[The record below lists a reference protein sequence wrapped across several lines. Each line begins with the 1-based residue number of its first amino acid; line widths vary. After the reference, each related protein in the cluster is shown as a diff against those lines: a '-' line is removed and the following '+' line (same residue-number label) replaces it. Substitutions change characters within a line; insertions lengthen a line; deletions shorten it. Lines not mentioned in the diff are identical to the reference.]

1 MIWLRRAGAVA
12 LGGPLTA
19 VLLVA
24 LMLLSLRGTF
34 LNADFYTDQL
44 EKADV
49 YRFVMEDVLTAVL
62 DDVRERE
69 PDDLGADLRE
79 NPVAES
85 GVSTARIVAA
95 VHRALSPEDLEALV
109 APAVREF
116 AGYATGES
124 DAFEIDLRI
133 GETIRGVVA
142 ELQVLM
148 REAGVYD
155 RLIERELEPRIREA
169 AGDTLASDA
178 DSSGWMQR
186 LFGSDEEAGGR
197 LAEVIIGVVTP
208 EWFGA
213 QVEHV
218 LDELTAYL
226 TGESDSVEIRIRLSD
241 AQVASA
247 VEDLKS
253 ILREADASE
262 LVYTDVLDPAVD
274 EGLDEAVTLPYGV
287 EISRDEVKD
296 VLREAAP
303 RAWVEQQADLLIED
317 VSAYVTGRSEGFS
330 TGISLVGNKQDA
342 ARLLTDL
349 AVTRVDETV
358 RGLPVCS
365 TEAEASAAAG
375 AESGT
380 LPDCLPPGVSADD
393 VVDEARTAISDAIPL
408 LVLEPVPDTVTY
420 THADLRLDVRE
431 GGGPDA
437 LDALDDSRELFADGW
452 SYSEADLRAELS
464 SDREVLRD
472 FDRLRSFMADGYVH
486 TPDDPSASGV
496 AEALDAVHDGSSA
509 VRGSIGFAW
518 LVLVPLLIAIGA
530 LGGTS
535 WPGRVAWGSA
545 SLFVSAILVLV
556 LFWPV
561 YEGVSGAVFEQ
572 VHEEIAP
579 EPGGEFGSTTRL
591 TADKLVDVGEGV
603 SDDFAGGVKRS
614 SLVLAAF
621 ALIALLGAIF
631 WDRIARV
638 IGDPL
643 QRQDRGGL

>member
-12 LGGPLTA
+12 LGGPLTV
-19 VLLVA
+19 VLLGA

-49 YRFVMEDVLTAVL
+49 YRFVMEDVLTSVL

-69 PDDLGADLRE
+69 PGDLGADLRE

-116 AGYATGES
+116 AGYVTGES

-218 LDELTAYL
+218 LDELTGYL
-226 TGESDSVEIRIRLSD
+226 TGESDSFEIRIRLSD
-241 AQVASA
+241 AQVATA

-303 RAWVEQQADLLIED
+303 RAWVQQQADLLIED

-420 THADLRLDVRE
+420 THADLRLAVRE
-431 GGGPDA
+431 DGGPDA

-486 TPDDPSASGV
+486 TPDDPSASGF
-496 AEALDAVHDGSSA
+496 AEALDAAHDGSSA
-509 VRGSIGFAW
+509 VRRGIWVSW
-518 LVLVPLLIAIGA
+518 LFVALLLIAIGA
-530 LGGTS
+530 LGGAS

-579 EPGGEFGSTTRL
+579 EAGGEVGSTTRL

>member
-34 LNADFYTDQL
+34 LNADFYTDRL
-44 EKADV
+44 EEADV
-49 YRFVMEDVLTAVL
+49 YRFVIVDVLTSAL
-62 DDVRERE
+62 DEVRERE
-69 PDDLGADLRE
+69 PDDIGADLRE
-79 NPVAES
+79 NPVATS
-85 GVSTARIVAA
+85 GLSTSQITDA
-95 VHRALSPEDLEALV
+95 VHRALSPEDLEAIV
-109 APAVREF
+109 APALREI

-124 DAFEIDLRI
+124 DEFTIDLRI

-148 REAGVYD
+148 REAGVYE
-155 RLIERELEPRIREA
+155 RLLERELEPRIREA
-169 AGDTLASDA
+169 AGDTLASGA
-178 DSSGWMQR
+178 DGSGWMQR

-213 QVEHV
+213 QVEHI

-226 TGESDSVEIRIRLSD
+226 TGESDSFEIRIRLSD
-241 AQVASA
+241 AQVATA

-274 EGLDEAVTLPYGV
+274 EGLDETVTLPYGV
-287 EISRDEVKD
+287 GISRDEVKD

-303 RAWVEQQADLLIED
+303 RSWVEQQADRLIED

-330 TGISLVGNKQDA
+330 TEISLVGNKQDA

-349 AVTRVDETV
+349 AVARVDETV
-358 RGLPVCS
+358 RDLPVCS
-365 TEAEASAAAG
+365 TDADVSAAAA

-393 VVDEARTAISDAIPL
+393 AVGEARSVIAEAIPP
-408 LVLEPVPDTVTY
+408 LVLDPVPDTVTY
-420 THADLRLDVRE
+420 TDADLRLAVRE
-431 GGGPDA
+431 DGGADA
-437 LDALDDSRELFADGW
+437 LAALDDSRELFAEGW
-452 SYSEADLRAELS
+452 TYSEADLRAELS

-472 FDRLRSFMADGYVH
+472 FDRLRSFLADGYVH
-486 TPDDPSASGV
+486 TPGDPSASGF
-496 AEALDAVHDGSSA
+496 AEALDVVHDGSNA
-509 VRGSIGFAW
+509 VRGSIWFVW
-518 LVLVPLLIAIGA
+518 LFLAVVLVAIGA
-530 LGGTS
+530 LGGTT
-535 WPGRVAWGSA
+535 WPGGVAWASGSLLA
-545 SLFVSAILVLV
+545 SAVVVLF

-561 YEGVSGAVFEQ
+561 YEGVSGALFEQ
-572 VHEEIAP
+572 AHEEIAAQAD
-579 EPGGEFGSTTRL
+579 GESASTVRL
-591 TADKLVDVGEGV
+591 MGDKLVDLAEGAA
-603 SDDFAGGVKRS
+603 DDFAGGVRRS
-614 SLVLAAF
+614 SFVLAAF
-621 ALIALLGAIF
+621 ALLALLGAIF
-631 WDRIARV
+631 WDRIAPV
-638 IGDPL
+638 FGDPL
-643 QRQDRGGL
+643 ERQDHGGL

>member
-1 MIWLRRAGAVA
+1 MIWLRWAGAVV
-12 LGGPLTA
+12 LGVHLTA

-49 YRFVMEDVLTAVL
+49 YRFVMEDVLTSVL
-62 DDVRERE
+62 DDIRERE
-69 PDDLGADLRE
+69 PDELGADLRE

-116 AGYATGES
+116 AGYVTGES

-142 ELQVLM
+142 ELQTLM

-186 LFGSDEEAGGR
+186 LFGSDEEAGDR

-218 LDELTAYL
+218 LDELTGYL
-226 TGESDSVEIRIRLSD
+226 TGESDSFEIRIRLSD
-241 AQVASA
+241 AQVATA

-274 EGLDEAVTLPYGV
+274 KGLDEAVTLPYGV

-303 RAWVEQQADLLIED
+303 RAWVQQQADLLIED

-380 LPDCLPPGVSADD
+380 LPACLPPGVSADD
-393 VVDEARTAISDAIPL
+393 VVDEARTAIAEAIPP

-420 THADLRLDVRE
+420 THGDLRLDVRE

-452 SYSEADLRAELS
+452 SYSEADFRADIS

-496 AEALDAVHDGSSA
+496 AEALDAVHDGSNA
-509 VRGSIGFAW
+509 VRGSIGFTW
-518 LVLVPLLIAIGA
+518 LVLVLLLIAIGA
-530 LGGTS
+530 LGGAS

-572 VHEEIAP
+572 VHEEIVGEA
-579 EPGGEFGSTTRL
+579 GGEVGSTTRL

-621 ALIALLGAIF
+621 ALLALLGAIF
-631 WDRIARV
+631 WDRIAPV

>member
-1 MIWLRRAGAVA
+1 MIWLRRAGAVG

-19 VLLVA
+19 VLLGA
-24 LMLLSLRGTF
+24 LMLLSLNGTF

-44 EKADV
+44 KRADV
-49 YRFVMEDVLTAVL
+49 YRFVMEDVLTSAL

-69 PDDLGADLRE
+69 PDDIAVDLRE
-79 NPVAES
+79 NPVPAS
-85 GVSTARIVAA
+85 GLSTAQIVDA

-109 APAVREF
+109 APAVREI
-116 AGYATGES
+116 AGYTTGARDE
-124 DAFEIDLRI
+124 FTIDLRL
-133 GETIRGVVA
+133 GQTVRDVVA
-142 ELQVLM
+142 ELQALM

-155 RLIERELEPRIREA
+155 RLLERELEPRIREA
-169 AGDTLASDA
+169 AGDALASGA

-226 TGESDSVEIRIRLSD
+226 TGESDSFEIRIRLSD
-241 AQVASA
+241 AQVATA

-253 ILREADASE
+253 VLRETDTSE

-274 EGLDEAVTLPYGV
+274 EGLDETVTLPYGV
-287 EISRDEVKD
+287 EVSRDEVKD

-303 RAWVEQQADLLIED
+303 RPWVQQQADRLIED
-317 VSAYVTGRSEGFS
+317 VSTYLTGRSERFS
-330 TGISLVGNKQDA
+330 TEISLASSKQEA
-342 ARLLTDL
+342 ARLLADL
-349 AVTRVDETV
+349 AVARVDETV
-358 RGLPVCS
+358 RGLPACA
-365 TEAEASAAAG
+365 TDAEVSAAAA

-393 VVDEARTAISDAIPL
+393 LTEEARSAIAEAIRP
-408 LVLEPVPDTVTY
+408 LVLDPVPDTVTY

-452 SYSEADLRAELS
+452 SYSEADLRADIS

-472 FDRLRSFMADGYVH
+472 FDRLRSFMSDGYVH
-486 TPDDPSASGV
+486 TPGDPSASGF
-496 AEALDAVHDGSSA
+496 AEALDVVHDGSNA
-509 VRGSIGFAW
+509 VRGSIWFAW
-518 LVLVPLLIAIGA
+518 LFLAVVLVAIGA
-530 LGGTS
+530 LGGTT
-535 WPGRVAWGSA
+535 WPGRVAWASGSLLA
-545 SLFVSAILVLV
+545 SAVVILF

-561 YEGVSGAVFEQ
+561 YEGVSGALFEQ
-572 VHEEIAP
+572 AHEEIAAQAD
-579 EPGGEFGSTTRL
+579 GESASTVRL
-591 TADKLVDVGEGV
+591 MGDKLVELAEGAA
-603 SDDFAGGVKRS
+603 DDFAGGVRRS
-614 SLVLAAF
+614 SFVLAAF
-621 ALIALLGAIF
+621 ALLALLGAIF

-643 QRQDRGGL
+643 ERQDHGGL

>member
-1 MIWLRRAGAVA
+1 MIWLRWAGAVV
-12 LGGPLTA
+12 LGVHLTA

-49 YRFVMEDVLTAVL
+49 YRFVMEDVLTSVL

-69 PDDLGADLRE
+69 PGELGADLRE

-116 AGYATGES
+116 AGYVTGES

-178 DSSGWMQR
+178 DASGWMQR

-218 LDELTAYL
+218 LDELTSYL
-226 TGESDSVEIRIRLSD
+226 TGESDSFEIRIRLSD
-241 AQVASA
+241 AQVATA

-274 EGLDEAVTLPYGV
+274 KGLDEAVTLPYGV

-303 RAWVEQQADLLIED
+303 RAWVQQQADLLIED

-330 TGISLVGNKQDA
+330 TGISLVGNKQDCREAPDGPGRQESRRDRAGSACLLHRSRGERRCWRRERHA
-342 ARLLTDL
+342 AGLSAPGSLGGR
-349 AVTRVDETV
+349 RSG
-358 RGLPVCS
+358 RGTYRHLRRDS
-365 TEAEASAAAG
+365 AAG
-375 AESGT
+375 AGARPGHGHVHPRRLAAGRAGGRRSGR
-380 LPDCLPPGVSADD
+380 P
-393 VVDEARTAISDAIPL
+393 R
-408 LVLEPVPDTVTY
+408 
-420 THADLRLDVRE
+420 R
-431 GGGPDA
+431 
-437 LDALDDSRELFADGW
+437 SR
-452 SYSEADLRAELS
+452 RQP
-464 SDREVLRD
+464 R
-472 FDRLRSFMADGYVH
+472 
-486 TPDDPSASGV
+486 
-496 AEALDAVHDGSSA
+496 A
-509 VRGSIGFAW
+509 VR
-518 LVLVPLLIAIGA
+518 
-530 LGGTS
+530 
-535 WPGRVAWGSA
+535 R
-545 SLFVSAILVLV
+545 
-556 LFWPV
+556 
-561 YEGVSGAVFEQ
+561 
-572 VHEEIAP
+572 
-579 EPGGEFGSTTRL
+579 RL
-591 TADKLVDVGEGV
+591 E
-603 SDDFAGGVKRS
+603 
-614 SLVLAAF
+614 
-621 ALIALLGAIF
+621 
-631 WDRIARV
+631 
-638 IGDPL
+638 L
-643 QRQDRGGL
+643 QRG

>member
-19 VLLVA
+19 VLLGA

-49 YRFVMEDVLTAVL
+49 YRFVMEDVLTSVL

-69 PDDLGADLRE
+69 PGELGADLRE

-85 GVSTARIVAA
+85 GVSTARIVDA

-116 AGYATGES
+116 AGYVTGES

-178 DSSGWMQR
+178 DASGWMQR

-218 LDELTAYL
+218 LDELTGYL
-226 TGESDSVEIRIRLSD
+226 TGESDSFEIRIRLSD
-241 AQVASA
+241 AQVATA

-274 EGLDEAVTLPYGV
+274 KGLDEAVTLPYGV

-303 RAWVEQQADLLIED
+303 RAWVQQQADLLIED

-420 THADLRLDVRE
+420 THADLRLAVRE

-509 VRGSIGFAW
+509 VRRGIWVSW
-518 LVLVPLLIAIGA
+518 LFVALLLIAIGA
-530 LGGTS
+530 LGGAS

-545 SLFVSAILVLV
+545 SLFVSATLVLV
-556 LFWPV
+556 LVWPV

-572 VHEEIAP
+572 VREEIVGEA
-579 EPGGEFGSTTRL
+579 GGEVGSTTRL

-631 WDRIARV
+631 WERIARV
-638 IGDPL
+638 IGDSL

>member
-1 MIWLRRAGAVA
+1 MIWLRWAGAVV
-12 LGGPLTA
+12 LGVHLTA

-49 YRFVMEDVLTAVL
+49 YRFVMEDVLTSVL

-69 PDDLGADLRE
+69 PGELGADLRE

-116 AGYATGES
+116 AGYVTGES

-218 LDELTAYL
+218 LDELTSYL
-226 TGESDSVEIRIRLSD
+226 TGESDSFEIRIRLSD
-241 AQVASA
+241 AQVATA

-303 RAWVEQQADLLIED
+303 RAWVQQQADLLIED

-452 SYSEADLRAELS
+452 SYSEADLRADIS

-496 AEALDAVHDGSSA
+496 AEALDAVHDGSNA
-509 VRGSIGFAW
+509 VRRGSMGERGCSLRCCLSPSVRSA
-518 LVLVPLLIAIGA
+518 
-530 LGGTS
+530 
-535 WPGRVAWGSA
+535 GR
-545 SLFVSAILVLV
+545 
-556 LFWPV
+556 
-561 YEGVSGAVFEQ
+561 
-572 VHEEIAP
+572 
-579 EPGGEFGSTTRL
+579 
-591 TADKLVDVGEGV
+591 
-603 SDDFAGGVKRS
+603 AGPAG
-614 SLVLAAF
+614 
-621 ALIALLGAIF
+621 
-631 WDRIARV
+631 W
-638 IGDPL
+638 
-643 QRQDRGGL
+643 RGGRHPCSSPPSWSSFSSGLSTRGSPARCSSRCTRRSPRRLAGSSDPRPA

>member
-49 YRFVMEDVLTAVL
+49 YRFVMEDVLTSVL

-69 PDDLGADLRE
+69 PGELGADLRE

-116 AGYATGES
+116 AGYVTGES

-178 DSSGWMQR
+178 DSSGWLKR

-218 LDELTAYL
+218 LDELTGYL
-226 TGESDSVEIRIRLSD
+226 TGESDSFEIRIRLSD
-241 AQVASA
+241 AQVATA

-274 EGLDEAVTLPYGV
+274 EGLDEAITLPYGV
-287 EISRDEVKD
+287 EVSRDEVKD

-303 RAWVEQQADLLIED
+303 RAWVQQQADLLIED

-420 THADLRLDVRE
+420 THADLRLAVRE

-486 TPDDPSASGV
+486 TPDDPSASGF
-496 AEALDAVHDGSSA
+496 AEALDAAHDGSSV
-509 VRGSIGFAW
+509 VRRGIWVSW
-518 LVLVPLLIAIGA
+518 LFVALLLIAIGA
-530 LGGTS
+530 LGGAS

-545 SLFVSAILVLV
+545 SLFVSATLVLV

-572 VHEEIAP
+572 VHEEIVGEA
-579 EPGGEFGSTTRL
+579 GGEVGSTTRL
-591 TADKLVDVGEGV
+591 TADKLVDVAEGV

-631 WDRIARV
+631 WDRIAPV

>member
-12 LGGPLTA
+12 LGVPLTV

-49 YRFVMEDVLTAVL
+49 YRFVMEDVLTSVL

-69 PDDLGADLRE
+69 PGELGADLRE

-85 GVSTARIVAA
+85 GVSTARIVDA

-116 AGYATGES
+116 AGYVTGES

-218 LDELTAYL
+218 LDELTGYL
-226 TGESDSVEIRIRLSD
+226 TGESDSFEIRIRLSD
-241 AQVASA
+241 AQVATA

-262 LVYTDVLDPAVD
+262 LVYADVLDPAVD
-274 EGLDEAVTLPYGV
+274 EGLDEAVQLPYGV

-303 RAWVEQQADLLIED
+303 RAWVQQQADLLIED

-420 THADLRLDVRE
+420 THADLRLAVRE

-486 TPDDPSASGV
+486 TPDDPSASGF
-496 AEALDAVHDGSSA
+496 AEALDAAHDGSNA
-509 VRGSIGFAW
+509 VRRGIWVSW
-518 LVLVPLLIAIGA
+518 LFVALLLIAVGA
-530 LGGTS
+530 LGGAS

-545 SLFVSAILVLV
+545 SLFVSSILVLV

-572 VHEEIAP
+572 VHEEIVGEA
-579 EPGGEFGSTTRL
+579 GGEVGSTTRL
-591 TADKLVDVGEGV
+591 TADKLVDVAEGV

-631 WDRIARV
+631 WDRIAPV

>member
-49 YRFVMEDVLTAVL
+49 YRFVMEDVLTSVL

-69 PDDLGADLRE
+69 PGELGADLRE

-116 AGYATGES
+116 AGYVTGES

-218 LDELTAYL
+218 LDELTGYL
-226 TGESDSVEIRIRLSD
+226 TGESDSFEIRIRLSD
-241 AQVASA
+241 AQVATA

-262 LVYTDVLDPAVD
+262 LVYADVLDPAVD
-274 EGLDEAVTLPYGV
+274 EGLDEAVALPYGV

-303 RAWVEQQADLLIED
+303 RAWVQQQADLLIED

-380 LPDCLPPGVSADD
+380 LPDCLPPGVLADD
-393 VVDEARTAISDAIPL
+393 VVDEARTAIADAIPQR
-408 LVLEPVPDTVTY
+408 VLDPVPDTVTY

-452 SYSEADLRAELS
+452 SYSEADLRADIS

-486 TPDDPSASGV
+486 TPDDPSASGF
-496 AEALDAVHDGSSA
+496 AEALDAAHDGSSA
-509 VRGSIGFAW
+509 VRRGIWVSW
-518 LVLVPLLIAIGA
+518 LFVALLLIAVGA
-530 LGGTS
+530 LGGAS

-572 VHEEIAP
+572 VHEEIVGEA
-579 EPGGEFGSTTRL
+579 GGEVGSTTRL
-591 TADKLVDVGEGV
+591 TADKLVDVAEGV

-631 WDRIARV
+631 WERIAPV